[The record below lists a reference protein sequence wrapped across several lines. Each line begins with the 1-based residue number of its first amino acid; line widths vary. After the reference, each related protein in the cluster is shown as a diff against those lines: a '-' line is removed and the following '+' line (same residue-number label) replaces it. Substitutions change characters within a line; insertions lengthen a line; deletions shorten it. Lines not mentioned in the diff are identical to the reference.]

1 MKENNNFVELDSIL
15 DRKNKYTVTM
25 GSDEYGP
32 CIFVHELDHYIEI
45 FFQVCERAENY
56 PKAKRLA
63 RIMAIYARPFI
74 SFDEEKNK
82 WIIDEFV
89 LDYIK
94 TKQSDHYLVEQDIC
108 ISTAGIEE
116 IVGNYIC
123 IRSIRED

>member
-1 MKENNNFVELDSIL
+1 MKDKNFVELDNIL

-32 CIFVHELDHYIEI
+32 CIFVHELDHYIEV

-56 PKAKRLA
+56 PKAKQLA
-63 RIMAIYARPFI
+63 RIMARYARPYIF
-74 SFDEEKNK
+74 FDEEKNR

-89 LDYIK
+89 LGYME

-108 ISTAGIEE
+108 VSAAGIEG

-123 IRSIRED
+123 IRSIKED